1 MWGLVI
7 ASPWWR
13 HQMETFSTLLAI
25 CAGNHRSPV
34 NSPTVTRSFDA
45 FLDLLLNKRLSK
57 QWWGR
62 KFETPSNPLWRYCN
76 AYHNMTVWHFG
87 PCVTFWPCLCEIS
100 ARFVWHFGPL
110 VRNEGKRVS
119 PYPHINHWRRLQEI
133 PPIIGI
139 KNNLTTIQQFH
150 RVIADSCYCVR
161 IILTAFKHFDM
172 KGSRYRVTSTASL
185 DDGIVRQQ
193 FPVAKGCHVT

>member
-1 MWGLVI
+1 MTQYI
-7 ASPWWR
+7 ACTA
-13 HQMETFSTLLAI
+13 HI
-25 CAGNHRSPV
+25 VGI
-34 NSPTVTRSFDA
+34 
-45 FLDLLLNKRLSK
+45 K
-57 QWWGR
+57 Q
-62 KFETPSNPLWRYCN
+62 Y
-76 AYHNMTVWHFG
+76 YNMIVLHFG
-87 PCVTFWPCLCEIS
+87 PCVTFWTCLCDIS
-100 ARFVWHFGPL
+100 ARLVWHFGPL
-110 VRNEGKRVS
+110 VRNEVKRVS
-119 PYPHINHWRRLQEI
+119 PYPHMNHWRRLWEI

-193 FPVAKGCHVT
+193 FLVVKGATWRNNGSSTRNGSRFDLDDRHLSGEYEHPWGEIKNVML

>member
-1 MWGLVI
+1 MLSAVQG
-7 ASPWWR
+7 
-13 HQMETFSTLLAI
+13 TLL
-25 CAGNHRSPV
+25 
-34 NSPTVTRSFDA
+34 NSITDSLTLPGRAVFI
-45 FLDLLLNKRLSK
+45 LK
-57 QWWGR
+57 WGS
-62 KFETPSNPLWRYCN
+62 EGHHY
-76 AYHNMTVWHFG
+76 NMTVWHFG
-87 PCVTFWPCLCEIS
+87 PCVTFWPCLCDIS
-100 ARFVWHFGPL
+100 ARLVWHFGPL
-110 VRNEGKRVS
+110 VRNKGKRVS
-119 PYPHINHWRRLQEI
+119 PYPHINHWRRLLEI

-150 RVIADSCYCVR
+150 RIADSCYCVR

>member
-1 MWGLVI
+1 MFVLSIYCCRFHDDVI
-7 ASPWWR
+7 KWKHFPRYWHLCWEFTDPRWIPRTKASDVELW
-13 HQMETFSTLLAI
+13 
-25 CAGNHRSPV
+25 C
-34 NSPTVTRSFDA
+34 
-45 FLDLLLNKRLSK
+45 FLWSASELMID
-57 QWWGR
+57 
-62 KFETPSNPLWRYCN
+62 Y
-76 AYHNMTVWHFG
+76 NMTVWHCG
-87 PCVTFWPCLCEIS
+87 PCVTFWPCLCDIS
-100 ARFVWHFGPL
+100 ARLVWQFGPL

-119 PYPHINHWRRLQEI
+119 PYPHINHWRRLLEI

-150 RVIADSCYCVR
+150 RIADSCYCVR